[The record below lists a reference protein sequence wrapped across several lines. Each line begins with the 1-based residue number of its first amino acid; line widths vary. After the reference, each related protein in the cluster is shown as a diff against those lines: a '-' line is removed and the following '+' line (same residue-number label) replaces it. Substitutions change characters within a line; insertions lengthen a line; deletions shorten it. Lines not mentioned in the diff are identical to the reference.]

1 MRRRSDITV
10 QELIDILSTFP
21 KGATVMGAME
31 GDTELEAALSVDP
44 DQDGLEGPD
53 DDTHDNVVYISVW
66 VE

>member
-1 MRRRSDITV
+1 
-10 QELIDILSTFP
+10 
-21 KGATVMGAME
+21 MGAME